1 MPFVTEEIFC
11 TLKEAEGVLS
21 NAVQLYE
28 TQKFD
33 ESIDLFSKVIELS
46 PSNATV
52 YYYRAMAYDAKN
64 EYQKAIDDYK
74 STLKYAPEMSIAYY
88 SLGVDYDA
96 IGNYQLA
103 KENYKKYVELNL
115 EDNDYRKYA
124 QSRINEIK

>member
-1 MPFVTEEIFC
+1 
-11 TLKEAEGVLS
+11 
-21 NAVQLYE
+21 
-28 TQKFD
+28 
-33 ESIDLFSKVIELS
+33 
-46 PSNATV
+46 
-52 YYYRAMAYDAKN
+52 MAYDAKN